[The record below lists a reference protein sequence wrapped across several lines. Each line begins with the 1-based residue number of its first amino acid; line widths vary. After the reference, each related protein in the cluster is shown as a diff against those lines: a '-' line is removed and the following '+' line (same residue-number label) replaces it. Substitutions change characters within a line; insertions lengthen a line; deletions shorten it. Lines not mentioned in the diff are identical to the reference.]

1 MAPPSPATAA
11 AATVLLGRLLLHGA
25 AADSAG
31 RQPVGLE
38 VQVAALERKVA
49 AAELEWAD
57 SKRMERMELHQMAA
71 QLEQMEGWL
80 KQTEDW
86 LGQCEA
92 ETAAVGK
99 GLAVVDR
106 KRQRLQEDGGC
117 C

>member
-1 MAPPSPATAA
+1 MA
-11 AATVLLGRLLLHGA
+11 
-25 AADSAG
+25 
-31 RQPVGLE
+31 
-38 VQVAALERKVA
+38 
-49 AAELEWAD
+49 
-57 SKRMERMELHQMAA
+57 QMAA